1 MSTIQLWW
9 LIFLKRRSILPA
21 VLRSVFHKEETIKA
35 RVQIQRLKEIENIPY
50 DKDDNYNMQFFFF
63 IILLGLLLI
72 FQGVYFHR

>member
-9 LIFLKRRSILPA
+9 LIILKRRPILPA
-21 VLRSVFHKEETIKA
+21 VLRSVFHKEEIIKT
-35 RVQIQRLKEIENIPY
+35 RVEIERLKEIENIPY

>member
-21 VLRSVFHKEETIKA
+21 VLRSVFHKEEIIKA
-35 RVQIQRLKEIENIPY
+35 HVEIESLKEIENIPY

-72 FQGVYFHR
+72 FQGVYFS